1 MNWYSVFSLRSVM
14 GVALVMAGLAHA
26 ADIKLSETSELQAA
40 GDLTYTFAAGDTFV
54 VDAAFSPT
62 SFKPIC
68 PGDFTMKVEGSGS
81 IAATTALD
89 FSAVSGAL
97 TLSGLGTTESSSPKQ
112 TSTAPEPAAVEPA
125 PVQVTEDNATLTF
138 APVLL
143 TAEAETVP
151 TLTISEASATWSTGS
166 WSSDSAPT
174 SGEAVI
180 SATTDA
186 TLTIDAAVSLSTLTF
201 EVAENKTLTIALGT
215 GGSLAVTTTTVNG
228 SGKVIAQGG
237 TYGAVTIAAE
247 ATLLFATGSQF
258 STVADGG
265 TVGIANNSALT
276 LSSNG
281 TEKETP
287 SSRLLLREGT
297 FRKEGSAAL
306 TLQCHNSRA
315 DAETQSIVVASGSLT
330 VHENGGLET
339 DNIPVEQHQ
348 WHLFRRIEVAQGTTF
363 TETTKWRT
371 HLAVKEALVGEGK
384 VVISASTSA
393 TGTRQFRID
402 GTAADFTGTAALTG
416 VTFVFAEASDG
427 QFGGALSVEVS
438 SNRPAAL
445 QVSRP
450 DGAAIAKDLTL
461 KSGVGLDLS
470 AGGSLSAGG
479 TLTLGGDNL
488 ITLSESAKA
497 GDVLIKLTGEDA
509 QANAETAEQIA
520 VSTPG
525 LFVAAQGANY
535 VLAASPELSLSA
547 DGVWSTAEWTSGG
560 SPLAQAPISGGAKV
574 MTTAN
579 ATLSIDE
586 AVSLSSL
593 ELAPATDTTLTMA
606 YTESETAALETGAT
620 AVTSG
625 RVFAQRGSYGAV
637 SVADDATLIFGS
649 QATFGT
655 LADGGTIGL
664 SGSGTKTAAADSK
677 ALLFRAGTFRKEGEG
692 EFKLQMDT
700 ASGTWVENVE
710 VAGGT
715 LNIEHSSGT
724 ADCTYTA
731 NFKVNRD
738 TQFSQGSYWG
748 VNVTLKG
755 NLSGEGTVQVLNHTG
770 PTNAATTRTF
780 TFSGACTEF
789 TGTAKATGVSIALK
803 PSDSH
808 FGGSLAVAT
817 AGSRVVTFS
826 VAEGVTIDGDVTL
839 GTSGKTMTLSL
850 KGTAP
855 TAKALTLKGPV
866 KVSLPAASLVDGT
879 VLFTLTG
886 EAGATEETAA
896 LLGSPAEGYLVK
908 AEGANYVLR
917 KVTLPGVQPSEPGEE
932 GYSTEA
938 AAALTAAAEEARI
951 AGVSQVL
958 LQTKGAASASEPT
971 VTEVNNVLGCFE
983 GVVEADSNSQTL
995 TIRYEFGVA
1004 DIAADDSETPWN
1016 GKWQVKAKVEGP
1028 EGGTAAFVEGVTVAA
1043 YEVGEDGEIPADATP
1058 LQQAVINTPVNAV
1071 TLRGIE
1077 FKDLGTH
1084 GIRVRVKATK

>member
-26 ADIKLSETSELQAA
+26 ADIKLSETSELLAA

-112 TSTAPEPAAVEPA
+112 TATATGTVAATASEETAAEPASAESASEPA
-125 PVQVTEDNATLTF
+125 TEESAPALVAEDTATLTF

-166 WSSDSAPT
+166 WSSGSAPT

-186 TLTIDAAVSLSTLTF
+186 TLTIDAAVFLSTLTF

-247 ATLLFATGSQF
+247 ATLLFANGSQF
-258 STVADGG
+258 TTIADGG
-265 TVGIANNSALT
+265 TVGIKNNSALT

-306 TLQCHNSRA
+306 TLQCHNSRR

-339 DNIPVEQHQ
+339 PNIPVEQRQ

-363 TETTKWRT
+363 TETTQWRT
-371 HLAVKEALVGEGK
+371 HLAVEEALVGGGSVAIK
-384 VVISASTSA
+384 ASTSA

-427 QFGGALSVEVS
+427 QFGGTLSVEVS
-438 SNRPAAL
+438 NNRPAAL

-450 DGAAIAKDLTL
+450 EGAAIAKDLTL

-470 AGGSLSAGG
+470 AGGSLSVGG

-497 GDVLIKLTGEDA
+497 GDVLIKLTGEGA
-509 QANAETAEQIA
+509 LANAVTAEQIA

-525 LFVAAQGANY
+525 LIVAAQGANY
-535 VLAASPELSLSA
+535 VLAASPERSLSA

-560 SPLAQAPISGGAKV
+560 SSLAEAPTSGGAKV
-574 MTTAN
+574 IVTDN
-579 ATLSIDE
+579 ATLTIDK
-586 AVSLSSL
+586 AVSLGNIIF
-593 ELAPATDTTLTMA
+593 EVTNGKTLTVA
-606 YTESETAALETGAT
+606 FASGGSFTATQTVVRSGKVIVQGGT
-620 AVTSG
+620 YGTVTL
-625 RVFAQRGSYGAV
+625 AE
-637 SVADDATLIFGS
+637 DATLLFAKDGMFSAINP
-649 QATFGT
+649 
-655 LADGGTIGL
+655 GGTIGL
-664 SGSGTKTAAADSK
+664 IHEGSTTLTLNYGSSTAVTNSSK
-677 ALLFRAGTFRKEGEG
+677 LLLRTGTFRKEGKGTVEL
-692 EFKLQMDT
+692 KLYNT
-700 ASGTWVENVE
+700 AEADNQSIE

-715 LNIEHSSGT
+715 LTIFEQGGLGDYTYPAHRFQNVAIDAGCTLASTARWGT
-724 ADCTYTA
+724 HIAVA
-731 NFKVNRD
+731 GALR
-738 TQFSQGSYWG
+738 
-748 VNVTLKG
+748 
-755 NLSGEGTVQVLNHTG
+755 GEG
-770 PTNAATTRTF
+770 AF
-780 TFSGACTEF
+780 TFSEDTAKEKKPRNCELLGTFADF
-789 TGTAKATGVSIALK
+789 TGTLTCNAT
-803 PSDSH
+803 
-808 FGGSLAVAT
+808 
-817 AGSRVVTFS
+817 
-826 VAEGVTIDGDVTL
+826 
-839 GTSGKTMTLSL
+839 
-850 KGTAP
+850 
-855 TAKALTLKGPV
+855 
-866 KVSLPAASLVDGT
+866 
-879 VLFTLTG
+879 
-886 EAGATEETAA
+886 
-896 LLGSPAEGYLVK
+896 
-908 AEGANYVLR
+908 
-917 KVTLPGVQPSEPGEE
+917 
-932 GYSTEA
+932 
-938 AAALTAAAEEARI
+938 
-951 AGVSQVL
+951 
-958 LQTKGAASASEPT
+958 
-971 VTEVNNVLGCFE
+971 
-983 GVVEADSNSQTL
+983 
-995 TIRYEFGVA
+995 
-1004 DIAADDSETPWN
+1004 
-1016 GKWQVKAKVEGP
+1016 
-1028 EGGTAAFVEGVTVAA
+1028 
-1043 YEVGEDGEIPADATP
+1043 
-1058 LQQAVINTPVNAV
+1058 
-1071 TLRGIE
+1071 
-1077 FKDLGTH
+1077 
-1084 GIRVRVKATK
+1084 

>member
-26 ADIKLSETSELQAA
+26 ADIKLSETSESQAG
-40 GDLTYTFAAGDTFV
+40 GDLAYTFAAGDTFV
-54 VDAAFSPT
+54 VDQSFSPT
-62 SFKPIC
+62 SFKPTC
-68 PGDFTMKVEGSGS
+68 SGDFTMKVEGSGS
-81 IAATTALD
+81 IAATTQLD

-97 TLSGLGTTESSSPKQ
+97 TLSGLGTTESSLPKQ

-186 TLTIDAAVSLSTLTF
+186 TLTIDAAVSLSSLTF

-237 TYGAVTIAAE
+237 TTYGAVTIAAE

-258 STVADGG
+258 LTIADGG

-339 DNIPVEQHQ
+339 ANIPVEQRQ

-384 VVISASTSA
+384 VVISASESA

-427 QFGGALSVEVS
+427 QFGGTLSVEVS
-438 SNRPAAL
+438 ENRPAAL

-450 DGAAIAKDLTL
+450 EGAAIAKDLTL

-470 AGGSLSAGG
+470 AGGSLLVGG

-497 GDVLIKLTGEDA
+497 GDVLIKLTGEGA
-509 QANAETAEQIA
+509 QANTATAEQIA

-535 VLAASPELSLSA
+535 
-547 DGVWSTAEWTSGG
+547 
-560 SPLAQAPISGGAKV
+560 
-574 MTTAN
+574 
-579 ATLSIDE
+579 
-586 AVSLSSL
+586 
-593 ELAPATDTTLTMA
+593 
-606 YTESETAALETGAT
+606 
-620 AVTSG
+620 
-625 RVFAQRGSYGAV
+625 
-637 SVADDATLIFGS
+637 
-649 QATFGT
+649 
-655 LADGGTIGL
+655 GL
-664 SGSGTKTAAADSK
+664 
-677 ALLFRAGTFRKEGEG
+677 FC
-692 EFKLQMDT
+692 KL
-700 ASGTWVENVE
+700 
-710 VAGGT
+710 
-715 LNIEHSSGT
+715 
-724 ADCTYTA
+724 
-731 NFKVNRD
+731 
-738 TQFSQGSYWG
+738 
-748 VNVTLKG
+748 
-755 NLSGEGTVQVLNHTG
+755 
-770 PTNAATTRTF
+770 
-780 TFSGACTEF
+780 
-789 TGTAKATGVSIALK
+789 
-803 PSDSH
+803 
-808 FGGSLAVAT
+808 
-817 AGSRVVTFS
+817 
-826 VAEGVTIDGDVTL
+826 
-839 GTSGKTMTLSL
+839 
-850 KGTAP
+850 
-855 TAKALTLKGPV
+855 
-866 KVSLPAASLVDGT
+866 
-879 VLFTLTG
+879 
-886 EAGATEETAA
+886 
-896 LLGSPAEGYLVK
+896 
-908 AEGANYVLR
+908 
-917 KVTLPGVQPSEPGEE
+917 
-932 GYSTEA
+932 
-938 AAALTAAAEEARI
+938 
-951 AGVSQVL
+951 
-958 LQTKGAASASEPT
+958 
-971 VTEVNNVLGCFE
+971 
-983 GVVEADSNSQTL
+983 
-995 TIRYEFGVA
+995 
-1004 DIAADDSETPWN
+1004 
-1016 GKWQVKAKVEGP
+1016 
-1028 EGGTAAFVEGVTVAA
+1028 
-1043 YEVGEDGEIPADATP
+1043 
-1058 LQQAVINTPVNAV
+1058 
-1071 TLRGIE
+1071 
-1077 FKDLGTH
+1077 
-1084 GIRVRVKATK
+1084 